1 MLLLKSQA
9 YDLKTQSLMWLKSSF
24 VFGKGSWEVQSYANL
39 VYSLTNIAKKE
50 KKKLQENAGKKEI
63 NEKEN
68 QKQSST
74 PY

>member
-50 KKKLQENAGKKEI
+50 KKNFKKML
-63 NEKEN
+63 EK
-68 QKQSST
+68 KK
-74 PY
+74 